1 MSEFLSDAADFLPLL
16 LSGLWITIAIT
27 LCALILSVILGFTWA
42 LMGTSRF
49 AVLRVASRTLIN
61 TVRGIPILVQ
71 LFYIYFVLPD
81 VGIQMTALEASIIGL
96 GFGYSTYV
104 AEIIRS
110 GIEAVDPGQFDAAQS
125 IGMGRVK
132 TMYRVILPQA
142 VRVALP
148 PYANTL
154 VMMLKDSSLAS
165 TITVA
170 EMTREGQLIAAST
183 FQNVTVY
190 TLVALGYL
198 AMSLPLMSL
207 TRHLEKRFG
216 KHKAK

>member
-1 MSEFLSDAADFLPLL
+1 MRWQDVVDFVPILMQGAVMTIIVTLGCL
-16 LSGLWITIAIT
+16 VISTVLGLV
-27 LCALILSVILGFTWA
+27 LA
-42 LMGTSRF
+42 LMKMSQYP
-49 AVLRVASRTLIN
+49 ALVRVVSVLIN
-61 TVRGIPILVQ
+61 IVRGLPMIVL

-81 VGIQMTALEASIIGL
+81 AGIQVSALEASIIGL

-110 GIEAVDPGQFDAAQS
+110 GIELVDPGQFEAAHS

-132 TMYRVILPQA
+132 TMVRVILPQA
-142 VRVALP
+142 IKVALP

-170 EMTREGQLIAAST
+170 EMTRQGQLIAAST
-183 FQNVTVY
+183 FQNMTVY

-198 AMSLPLMSL
+198 AMSLPLMSM
-207 TRHLEKRFG
+207 TRWLEKRFG
-216 KHKAK
+216 RHQAK

>member
-1 MSEFLSDAADFLPLL
+1 MHWRDITDFVPILFTGALMSIL
-16 LSGLWITIAIT
+16 IT
-27 LCALILSVILGFTWA
+27 LGCLVLSTVLGLVWA
-42 LMGTSRF
+42 LLKMSRHPGVVTVVS
-49 AVLRVASRTLIN
+49 AMIN
-61 TVRGIPILVQ
+61 VVRGLPMIVL

-110 GIEAVDPGQFDAAQS
+110 GIEAVDPGQFEAAQS

-132 TMYRVILPQA
+132 TMYRVILPQ
-142 VRVALP
+142 
-148 PYANTL
+148 ANTL

>member
-1 MSEFLSDAADFLPLL
+1 MRWHDIVDFVPILLQGAVMSIFITLGCLL
-16 LSGLWITIAIT
+16 LSTALGL
-27 LCALILSVILGFTWA
+27 VWA
-42 LMGTSRF
+42 LLKMSRYP
-49 AVLRVASRTLIN
+49 RVVRVVSAMIN
-61 TVRGIPILVQ
+61 VVRGLPMIVL

-81 VGIQMTALEASIIGL
+81 VHVQVSALEASIIGL

-110 GIEAVDPGQFDAAQS
+110 GIEAVDPGQFEAAQS

-132 TMYRVILPQA
+132 TMVRVILPQA
-142 VRVALP
+142 IKVALP
-148 PYANTL
+148 PYSNTL

-183 FQNVTVY
+183 FQNMTVY

-198 AMSLPLMSL
+198 AMSLPLMSM
-207 TRHLEKRFG
+207 TRSLERRFG
-216 KHKAK
+216 RHRAR

>member
-1 MSEFLSDAADFLPLL
+1 MRWHDIVDFVPILLQGAVMSIFITLGCLL
-16 LSGLWITIAIT
+16 LSTALGL
-27 LCALILSVILGFTWA
+27 VWA
-42 LMGTSRF
+42 LLKMSRYPK
-49 AVLRVASRTLIN
+49 VVRVVSAMIN
-61 TVRGIPILVQ
+61 VVRGLPMIVL

-81 VGIQMTALEASIIGL
+81 VHVQVTALEASIIGL

-110 GIEAVDPGQFDAAQS
+110 GIEAVDPGQFEAAQS

-132 TMYRVILPQA
+132 TMVRVILPQA
-142 VRVALP
+142 IKVALP
-148 PYANTL
+148 PYSNTL

-183 FQNVTVY
+183 FQNMTVY

-198 AMSLPLMSL
+198 AMSLPLTSMTRSL
-207 TRHLEKRFG
+207 ERRFG
-216 KHKAK
+216 RHRAR

>member
-1 MSEFLSDAADFLPLL
+1 MRWHDIVDFVPILLQGAVMSIVITLGCLL
-16 LSGLWITIAIT
+16 LSTALGL
-27 LCALILSVILGFTWA
+27 VWA
-42 LMGTSRF
+42 LLKMSRYPK
-49 AVLRVASRTLIN
+49 VVRVVSAMIN
-61 TVRGIPILVQ
+61 VVRGLPMIVL

-81 VGIQMTALEASIIGL
+81 VHVQVTALEASIIGL

-110 GIEAVDPGQFDAAQS
+110 GIEAVDPGQFEAAQS

-132 TMYRVILPQA
+132 TMVRVILPQA
-142 VRVALP
+142 IKVALP
-148 PYANTL
+148 PYSNTL

-183 FQNVTVY
+183 FQNMTVY

-198 AMSLPLMSL
+198 AMSLPLMSM
-207 TRHLEKRFG
+207 TRSLERRFG
-216 KHKAK
+216 RHRAR

>member
-1 MSEFLSDAADFLPLL
+1 MHWQDVVDFAPLL
-16 LSGLWITIAIT
+16 LKGATTSIMIT
-27 LCALILSVILGFTWA
+27 LGCLLLSTAFGLIWA
-42 LMGTSRF
+42 LLKMSPYP
-49 AVLRVASRTLIN
+49 VVSRVASTIIN
-61 TVRGIPILVQ
+61 VVRGLPMIVL
-71 LFYIYFVLPD
+71 LFYIYFVLPEIH
-81 VGIQMTALEASIIGL
+81 IQVTALQASILGL

-110 GIEAVDPGQFDAAQS
+110 GIQSVDPGQYEAAQS
-125 IGMGRVK
+125 LGMGKIK
-132 TMYRVILPQA
+132 TMVRVIMPQA

-148 PYANTL
+148 PYSNTL

-183 FQNVTVY
+183 FQNMTVY
-190 TLVALGYL
+190 TLVAIGYL

-207 TRHLEKRFG
+207 TRQLERRFG
-216 KHKAK
+216 KHAAKK

>member
-1 MSEFLSDAADFLPLL
+1 MQWRDITDFVPILLTGAMMSIL
-16 LSGLWITIAIT
+16 IT
-27 LCALILSVILGFTWA
+27 LGCLVLSTVLGLVWA
-42 LMGTSRF
+42 LLKMSRHASVVT
-49 AVLRVASRTLIN
+49 AVSAMIN
-61 TVRGIPILVQ
+61 VVRGLPMIVM

-81 VGIQMTALEASIIGL
+81 IGIQMNALEASIVGL

-110 GIEAVDPGQFDAAQS
+110 GIEAVDPGQFEAAHS

-148 PYANTL
+148 PYSNTL

-198 AMSLPLMSL
+198 AMSLPLMSM
-207 TRHLEKRFG
+207 TRTLERRFG
-216 KHKAK
+216 RHKAK

>member
-1 MSEFLSDAADFLPLL
+1 MTIVVTLGCLVISTVL
-16 LSGLWITIAIT
+16 GLA
-27 LCALILSVILGFTWA
+27 WA
-42 LMGTSRF
+42 LLKMSHSQPL
-49 AVLRVASRTLIN
+49 VKVVSVMIN
-61 TVRGIPILVQ
+61 IVRGLPMIVL

-81 VGIQMTALEASIIGL
+81 AGIQMSALQASIIGL
-96 GFGYSTYV
+96 GFGYSTYI

-110 GIEAVDPGQFDAAQS
+110 GIEAVDPGQFEAAHS

-132 TMYRVILPQA
+132 TMVRVILPQA
-142 VRVALP
+142 IKIALP

-183 FQNVTVY
+183 FQNMTVY
-190 TLVALGYL
+190 TLVAIGYL
-198 AMSLPLMSL
+198 AMSLPLMSM
-207 TRHLEKRFG
+207 TRWLEKRFG
-216 KHKAK
+216 RHKAR

>member
-1 MSEFLSDAADFLPLL
+1 
-16 LSGLWITIAIT
+16 
-27 LCALILSVILGFTWA
+27 
-42 LMGTSRF
+42 
-49 AVLRVASRTLIN
+49 
-61 TVRGIPILVQ
+61 
-71 LFYIYFVLPD
+71 
-81 VGIQMTALEASIIGL
+81 
-96 GFGYSTYV
+96 V

-110 GIEAVDPGQFDAAQS
+110 GIEAVDPGQFEAAQS

-190 TLVALGYL
+190 TLGYL

-207 TRHLEKRFG
+207 TRSLEKRFG

>member
-1 MSEFLSDAADFLPLL
+1 MRWHDIVDFVPILLQGATMSIVITIGCLL
-16 LSGLWITIAIT
+16 LSTALGLVWALLKMSRYPAVVTGVS
-27 LCALILSVILGFTWA
+27 ALINV
-42 LMGTSRF
+42 
-49 AVLRVASRTLIN
+49 
-61 TVRGIPILVQ
+61 VRGLPMIVL

-81 VGIQMTALEASIIGL
+81 IGVEVSALQASIIGL

-110 GIEAVDPGQFDAAQS
+110 GIESVDPGQYEAAQS

-132 TMYRVILPQA
+132 TMVRVILPQA
-142 VRVALP
+142 VKVALP

-170 EMTREGQLIAAST
+170 EMTRQGQLISAST
-183 FQNVTVY
+183 FQNITVY
-190 TLVALGYL
+190 TLVAIGYL
-198 AMSLPLMSL
+198 LMSLPLMSM
-207 TRHLEKRFG
+207 TKYLERRFG
-216 KHKAK
+216 KHKPKK